1 MRDYIGGGIVVIG
14 LLILLLGFAMPATT
28 TQTSRTCYDD
38 PLSYGQS
45 CATTTYESPNTGKYS
60 AVGMGVL
67 LSILGGGII
76 YSDSTSSK
84 PSRAAFDKQNLN
96 NLSEEGQKGTKST
109 NNTKKSEEN
118 STLVDVVENNTTNE
132 GNISDDKL

>member
-14 LLILLLGFAMPATT
+14 LLMLLLGFAMPATT

-76 YSDSTSSK
+76 YSDSISSK
-84 PSRAAFDKQNLN
+84 PSQAAFDKRNLN
-96 NLSEEGQKGTKST
+96 NLSERGEKGNKNLNST
-109 NNTKKSEEN
+109 IKSEEN

-132 GNISDDKL
+132 DNNSDEKF